1 MDNDANK
8 SSNKP
13 NDRENAKELT
23 GNPKA
28 LQGLDR
34 ADTKISKRQSCTGLL
49 AYFYCPGNSLVKI
62 KSFLLTEKPFKPG
75 KKGYFE

>member
-1 MDNDANK
+1 MLINNQISQIIEEMQND
-8 SSNKP
+8 
-13 NDRENAKELT
+13 LT

-34 ADTKISKRQSCTGLL
+34 EDTKISKRQSYTGLL
-49 AYFYCPGNSLVKI
+49 AYFYCLGNSLVKI

-75 KKGYFE
+75 K

>member
-1 MDNDANK
+1 M
-8 SSNKP
+8 
-13 NDRENAKELT
+13 T

-34 ADTKISKRQSCTGLL
+34 ADTKISKRQSYTGLL

-62 KSFLLTEKPFKPG
+62 KILLTEKPFKPG
-75 KKGYFE
+75 KNFE